1 MIYVGINRFIQV
13 QFCANDPDV
22 FLEAV
27 KLALEEIEVNMVT
40 STSRNIFTTIIYFFS
55 LMEWI

>member
-40 STSRNIFTTIIYFFS
+40 STSRNTANKLHSFKGKD
-55 LMEWI
+55 